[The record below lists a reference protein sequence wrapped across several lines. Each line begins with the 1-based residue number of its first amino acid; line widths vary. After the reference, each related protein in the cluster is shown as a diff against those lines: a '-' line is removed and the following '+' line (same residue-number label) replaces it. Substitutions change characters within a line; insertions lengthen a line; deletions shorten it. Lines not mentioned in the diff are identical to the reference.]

1 MSTLGVRAGFRSAVL
16 EYRCRAVL
24 ACLALARAQ
33 GGRPGRDGLRAR
45 FHSRPCP
52 RRRSRLAAPVYA
64 VEGCYAASMAKRKLS
79 PAFKKNA
86 ALVKAGKPPLKKS
99 TAAKKKK

>member
-1 MSTLGVRAGFRSAVL
+1 
-16 EYRCRAVL
+16 
-24 ACLALARAQ
+24 
-33 GGRPGRDGLRAR
+33 
-45 FHSRPCP
+45 
-52 RRRSRLAAPVYA
+52 
-64 VEGCYAASMAKRKLS
+64 MAKRKLS